1 MKVKKTILFILLIVA
16 AFAFNHAQSSSP
28 EGPTETIEVSQDT
41 TIVVP
46 VPDQFPAGEGIAAIF
61 AWALRNWDRIL
72 GVLSLVLVL
81 LEVLVSV
88 IPTKQ
93 DLSIFTKIRKLLDNL
108 KLINWLTRNRA
119 QGGGTF
125 KAGSNLTN
133 HE

>member
-1 MKVKKTILFILLIVA
+1 MIKKPFLLIVF
-16 AFAFNHAQSSSP
+16 AFALTMCGYAQSTDPLPS
-28 EGPTETIEVSQDT
+28 TIEVSQDT

-46 VPDQFPAGEGIAAIF
+46 VPDEFPAGEGIAAIF

-81 LEVLVSV
+81 LEILVSI

-125 KAGSNLTN
+125 KAGSNLTSS
-133 HE
+133 E